1 MINFILSVGHQRDK
15 SLKQDV
21 SKKSRHRSPK
31 CSISKEAALKKAKT
45 DVDEALSE
53 LRRCTAASQR
63 EIMRDNANIQQSLT
77 NSVEVPRSMT
87 EEDFVVIDSNEVMQ
101 SHNAIVS
108 SSPRVS
114 LETGVNTKEAP
125 KDINLVDKR
134 PGNERDENGNVL
146 HGVADSKSDRDQG
159 VRPVKDKTI
168 GDPLVIS
175 HATEIVVTSSNST
188 CEGVAEG
195 TRSRQGL
202 FLPLKSIVNG
212 KRKASP
218 PEGAQIYSSTAE
230 GAQGSPSQLQME
242 LEDRINNGTNNEG
255 YYIVH
260 NGNISSPMLYTK
272 PPEAHAAATTGYDLD
287 IMRPPPSYEVA
298 SQIFNSQLRG
308 GKSSFGESING
319 TPTGSEIYQ
328 NGSLDSQLSYCN
340 SLSNDF
346 SSQHSSYDEVESI
359 MPTLLG
365 KINREKIGID
375 EHVMRYMTKK
385 YSEPRFPITS
395 SNSASSPSQGL
406 LSGPKFAS
414 PATTSTPVN
423 YRNSPVPTNRYKD
436 KAQSPNSLPSI
447 GRAMPSKSFS
457 ELNEQPA
464 VVNSA
469 SYSQKSSAIISSPRK
484 GDAAHVFHNN
494 NQQSDFTPITTRAV
508 SYNDISKS
516 VAWKRRPETGS
527 EIDLRSNFASNFDPN
542 IPEAGDSPGISFAVK
557 SRKAVSMNRPS
568 RPQKHKFQSEEAL
581 KYMRRAASSPSVN
594 AEHQRG
600 GSSESQTE
608 MQSGVKR
615 TGNKRNGRRINDESF
630 DRRKS
635 IDSGSLRKLAT
646 ELHNNQSLS
655 DDFPMLS
662 RLLGGAGFQNAEN
675 TSNLCRYSSSD
686 TLHGKI

>member
-1 MINFILSVGHQRDK
+1 M
-15 SLKQDV
+15 
-21 SKKSRHRSPK
+21 
-31 CSISKEAALKKAKT
+31 KKAKT

-63 EIMRDNANIQQSLT
+63 EIMRDNTNTQQSLT
-77 NSVEVPRSMT
+77 NSVEVPRSLT

-108 SSPRVS
+108 FSPRAS
-114 LETGVNTKEAP
+114 LETGVDTKEAR
-125 KDINLVDKR
+125 KDINVVEKR

-146 HGVADSKSDRDQG
+146 HGAADSKSDRAQG
-159 VRPVKDKTI
+159 VHLVKDKTLS
-168 GDPLVIS
+168 DPLVIS
-175 HATEIVVTSSNST
+175 HATEKVVTSSNNST
-188 CEGVAEG
+188 NEDVPEVN
-195 TRSRQGL
+195 RSRKEL

-218 PEGAQIYSSTAE
+218 PEGSQIYSSSAK
-230 GAQGSPSQLQME
+230 GAQGSPNQLQMK
-242 LEDRINNGTNNEG
+242 LEDRISNGTNNEG

-260 NGNISSPMLYTK
+260 NGNISSPMLYTN
-272 PPEAHAAATTGYDLD
+272 PPEAHLAATTGYDLD
-287 IMRPPPSYEVA
+287 IMRPPPSYQVA

-308 GKSSFGESING
+308 RKSSFGESING

-340 SLSNDF
+340 NLSNDF
-346 SSQHSSYDEVESI
+346 SSQHSSYDEVEFI

-423 YRNSPVPTNRYKD
+423 YGDSPVPTNRYKD
-436 KAQSPNSLPSI
+436 KAQSPYSSQSI
-447 GRAMPSKSFS
+447 GRAIPSKSFS
-457 ELNEQPA
+457 ELNEQSA
-464 VVNSA
+464 VVNGA
-469 SYSQKSSAIISSPRK
+469 SYSQKSSAILSSPRK
-484 GDAAHVFHNN
+484 GDEADMFHDN

-516 VAWKRRPETGS
+516 VARKKRPETGS
-527 EIDLRSNFASNFDPN
+527 EIDLRSNYASNFDPN

-600 GSSESQTE
+600 GSSESQIE
-608 MQSGVKR
+608 LPSGVKR

-646 ELHNNQSLS
+646 ELQNNQSLS

-675 TSNLCRYSSSD
+675 ASNLCRYSSSD